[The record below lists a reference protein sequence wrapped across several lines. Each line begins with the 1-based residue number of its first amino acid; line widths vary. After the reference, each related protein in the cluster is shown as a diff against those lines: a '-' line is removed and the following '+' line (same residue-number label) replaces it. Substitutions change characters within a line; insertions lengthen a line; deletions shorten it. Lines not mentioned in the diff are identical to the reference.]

1 MDAMTRQGRFIFGSG
16 GVRAVICLSIAL
28 SLRAHAALGADPKL
42 VDEVES
48 ANQMYVDGEYQ
59 AALKAY
65 TEAQSE
71 CPECA
76 ELAYNQGLT
85 HYRLGDLA
93 EARDKF
99 NEALSTNDTDLESK
113 AKYNLGNVAYS
124 EALANQAEPQKAIQS
139 ARSAIEFYRDALELA
154 PNDRDARANIE
165 TANRFLK
172 KMRQQQQQQQ
182 NQQQDQ
188 QQQEQK
194 QDQEQEQREQQ
205 DQQPQN
211 NEQQDDQQDQQK
223 EDEQP
228 TEGED
233 EQKQDQQS
241 QKQQQNEQQQQGG
254 EQDQQQQADSADQQD
269 QSQQQPAEARELTEE
284 EAERLLQAVRDK
296 EAKRREELAERRKA
310 RRVTVDKDW

>member
-1 MDAMTRQGRFIFGSG
+1 MDVMTRHGRFVFGSR
-16 GVRAVICLSIAL
+16 GVRAVISVSIAL
-28 SLRAHAALGADPKL
+28 SAGAHTALGADPKL
-42 VDEVES
+42 VEEVES
-48 ANQMYVDGEYQ
+48 ANQLYVDGEYQ

-99 NEALSTNDTDLESK
+99 NEALSTNDTNLESK

-172 KMRQQQQQQQ
+172 RLQQQQQQ
-182 NQQQDQ
+182 NQDQQQQDQQNDQDQKQDQQEQNQQDQEQEDNDQQNDEQNSDQQQNEQSKEGENEQQQDQDQ
-188 QQQEQK
+188 QQQ
-194 QDQEQEQREQQ
+194 
-205 DQQPQN
+205 
-211 NEQQDDQQDQQK
+211 QDDQQK
-223 EDEQP
+223 
-228 TEGED
+228 
-233 EQKQDQQS
+233 
-241 QKQQQNEQQQQGG
+241 QGG
-254 EQDQQQQADSADQQD
+254 DQDQQQQADSDDQQG
-269 QSQQQPAEARELTEE
+269 QSQQQSTEARELTEE